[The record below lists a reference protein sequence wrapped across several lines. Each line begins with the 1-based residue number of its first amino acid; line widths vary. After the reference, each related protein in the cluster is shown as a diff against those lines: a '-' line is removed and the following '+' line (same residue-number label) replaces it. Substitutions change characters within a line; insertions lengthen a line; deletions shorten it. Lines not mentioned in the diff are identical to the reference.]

1 VPRGDTQH
9 EGATGGQLPAVGG
22 SSPAAAWFSVLCASF
37 SVFLA
42 KRFAGFAEQFLV
54 LPAKSFVVF
63 VAIKMFA
70 GLIAKYSPG

>member
-1 VPRGDTQH
+1 
-9 EGATGGQLPAVGG
+9 L
-22 SSPAAAWFSVLCASF
+22 FASF
-37 SVFLA
+37 LVFLA